1 MKLTMNVIF
10 TERELAPL
18 ETYKTFHSP
27 KKHLS
32 FLENTP
38 KNDKSKKER
47 KLVLMNQWIHQYQS
61 QQAQEKKERK
71 DKVQL
76 IQMLM

>member
-38 KNDKSKKER
+38 KNERQVEKGTKISFNESVDSSVSKSAGAGEEG
-47 KLVLMNQWIHQYQS
+47 
-61 QQAQEKKERK
+61 EKR
-71 DKVQL
+71 
-76 IQMLM
+76 

>member
-10 TERELAPL
+10 TKRELAPL
-18 ETYKTFHSP
+18 RNLQNVSFITQTTKEP
-27 KKHLS
+27 KHFQS
-32 FLENTP
+32 VFRG
-38 KNDKSKKER
+38 KER
-47 KLVLMNQWIHQYQS
+47 KLLLMNQWIHQYQS
-61 QQAQEKKERK
+61 QQAPEKKERK